1 MRSKAIFFSKS
12 PQPAL
17 MIFENRFRIEFAS
30 VEAADPVLGLIGRGG
45 VSTSIPSIDV
55 KTLSAGKMQPCAAAV
70 RGLPG
75 PAPKIETVRVE
86 NVLKTN
92 DVLCNLTKLILTVPE
107 FVLHE

>member
-1 MRSKAIFFSKS
+1 MDGTGFGILTRDRKGLPFSIMRSKAIFFSKS

-17 MIFENRFRIEFAS
+17 MIFENRFRIELAS
-30 VEAADPVLGLIGRGG
+30 VEA
-45 VSTSIPSIDV
+45 
-55 KTLSAGKMQPCAAAV
+55 LSRSRRSRASRCAAAV

-107 FVLHE
+107 LVLHE